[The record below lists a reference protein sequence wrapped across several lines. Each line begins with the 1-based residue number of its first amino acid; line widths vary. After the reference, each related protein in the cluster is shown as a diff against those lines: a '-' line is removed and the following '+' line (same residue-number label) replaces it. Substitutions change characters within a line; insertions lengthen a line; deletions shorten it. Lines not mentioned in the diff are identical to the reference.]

1 MDALRGLAAPGPAR
15 QPSGAAASV
24 EEYLNMTRG
33 GHLGGEASLSEGA
46 SSRGG
51 LALIQRVVRTRQEQP
66 GVVVAAHEG
75 IVRDRL
81 NVLPGESWSW
91 HRYTEKEILPFAG
104 NFKTLRRA
112 AVLVASALDE
122 GRSHSYE
129 RQHAFLVQALSV
141 LESASKDPDHDLAW
155 SWPLLGVV
163 DPDGP
168 PRPHLAPAEAH
179 AIAAFHRDES
189 SLLAARRSLGASATP
204 GQGQPT
210 TSTSPHVV
218 MRSEIRAELA
228 RQRQGT
234 QSGNGAPAEQAAGK
248 GGAGRGVEKKPK
260 DER

>member
-1 MDALRGLAAPGPAR
+1 
-15 QPSGAAASV
+15 
-24 EEYLNMTRG
+24 
-33 GHLGGEASLSEGA
+33 
-46 SSRGG
+46 
-51 LALIQRVVRTRQEQP
+51 LALVHRVVKTRQEQP

-81 NVLPGESWSW
+81 HVLPGESWSW
-91 HRYTEKEILPFAG
+91 SRYTEKEVLPFAG

-122 GRSHSYE
+122 GRSYSYE

-141 LESASKDPDHDLAW
+141 LEAAAKDPEHDVAW

-168 PRPHLAPAEAH
+168 PRPHLVPAEAH

-189 SLLAARRSLGASATP
+189 SLVTARRTLGASSTP
-204 GQGQPT
+204 GQAPST
-210 TSTSPHVV
+210 TNVSPHAQ
-218 MRSEIRAELA
+218 MRAEVKAEIA
-228 RQRQGT
+228 RQRQSAT
-234 QSGNGAPAEQAAGK
+234 SGAGGAAEPSQTK
-248 GGAGRGVEKKPK
+248 GGAGRGAGRGAK